1 MNDKIAWYEELLVL
15 EPNSKLFLPLAWA
28 YIGQGRTEDAAG
40 VLKKGLSFHP
50 EHLEAR
56 LLLIQC
62 LFDGRQRDAAVR
74 EARRL
79 AAALS
84 AHPVFW
90 ELWAEHGK
98 ESAAKDLALTLE
110 VLARQ
115 IKGET
120 VRWGDILE
128 LGLQAMVR
136 DTAEPPPQ
144 SVQDTSPVTENKE
157 EAAAAETPAHAPAPP
172 LEAAAAVLEDKPG
185 DSDLSAPEADE
196 GKTQTAAPQG
206 IVARIPLPRPEDI
219 PGYNRRL
226 ISMSPAMRKTPDTAP
241 TDEEPLSEGQRSY
254 YETRTYAALLA
265 DQGELQE
272 ALELYTRLLCSSED
286 DEQRR
291 DLKGRIRDV
300 KDRIKKSQT
309 PGAALHPAG
318 PGPDHDTG
326 IQAGPERETEETRQS
341 DSPPELVQTLT
352 RLAERLE
359 ARGQF

>member
-79 AAALS
+79 AVALS

-98 ESAAKDLALTLE
+98 ESAAMDLALTLE

-128 LGLQAMVR
+128 LGLKAMVR

-157 EAAAAETPAHAPAPP
+157 EAAAAETLAPP
-172 LEAAAAVLEDKPG
+172 LEAAAEVLEDKPEA
-185 DSDLSAPEADE
+185 SDPAALEAVE

-226 ISMSPAMRKTPDTAP
+226 ISTSPAMRKTPDPAP
-241 TDEEPLSEGQRSY
+241 TDEESLSEGQRSY

-272 ALELYTRLLCSSED
+272 ALELYTRLLRSSED

-309 PGAALHPAG
+309 PGSALPPAG
-318 PGPDHDTG
+318 PGPDHDIG

-359 ARGQF
+359 ARGQS